1 MLQRLDLDEISRDDR
16 WVHWHGEPGADARN
30 LAGRLF
36 GGMVLAQ
43 TIMAAGRCLPDRRI
57 HSLQQMFLRGGVAE
71 DPLTYKCEMLFTG
84 RTYAAIR
91 VEIHQNDEIISHA
104 QVGVTA
110 GVEGPDRQSPSP
122 ATTKL
127 EHTIN
132 RDELMQRRKWQ
143 DQAIE
148 VRVEA
153 ERETD
158 AEPNLDTWLR
168 PRGPLPDDQLVHQAM
183 LSYVSDRA
191 FLRTAWK
198 PHAAEWGPFKGATL
212 DHTIWFHRPVR
223 FDDWHVFSMESP
235 AMIDGRGMNHGVI
248 HDSDGTLIASL
259 SQQGAMRSTTKP

>member
-1 MLQRLDLDEISRDDR
+1 MHRLNLTEISRDER
-16 WVHWHGEPGADARN
+16 YINWAGEAGANAMN

-57 HSLQQMFLRGGVAE
+57 HSLQQIFLRGGQA
-71 DPLTYKCEMLFTG
+71 DRPLAYNCEVLFAGNTYS
-84 RTYAAIR
+84 AIR
-91 VEIHQNDEIISHA
+91 VEVHQDDQIISHA

-110 GVEGPDRQSPSP
+110 GVEGPDRQTPSP

-127 EHTIN
+127 EHTVN
-132 RDELMQRRKWQ
+132 RDELMKRRNWQ
-143 DQAIE
+143 DQPIE

-158 AEPNLDTWLR
+158 SEPNLDTWLR
-168 PRGPLPDDQLVHQAM
+168 PSGPLPDDQLIHQAM

-198 PHAAEWGPFKGATL
+198 PHAEEWGPFKGATL
-212 DHTIWFHRPVR
+212 DHTIWFHRPVH
-223 FDDWHVFSMESP
+223 FDDWHVFSMNSP

-248 HDSDGTLIASL
+248 HDTNGTLVASL
-259 SQQGAMRSTTKP
+259 SQQGAMRSSKRT